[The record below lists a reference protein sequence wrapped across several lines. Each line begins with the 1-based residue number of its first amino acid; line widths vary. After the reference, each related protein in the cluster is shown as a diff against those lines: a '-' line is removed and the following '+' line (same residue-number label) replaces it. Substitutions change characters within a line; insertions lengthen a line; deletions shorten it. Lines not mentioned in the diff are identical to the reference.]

1 MTTPRARSGDPQTSH
16 DAAASIDPATLSAV
30 RQGILGLLKLWGP
43 MTHTDLILV
52 YRRTWGLPKQTDQGI
67 RSRCRELVVLNL
79 VEDSGLK
86 DQLVTGRWSIK
97 WAAL

>member
-30 RQGILGLLKLWGP
+30 RHGIWNLLKQYGP
-43 MTHTDLILV
+43 MTHTDLITL
-52 YRRTWGLPKQTDQGI
+52 YHRTWGLPKQTDQGI
-67 RSRCRELVVLNL
+67 RSRCKELVRLNL
-79 VEDSGLK
+79 VEDTGLK

-97 WAAL
+97 WGAL